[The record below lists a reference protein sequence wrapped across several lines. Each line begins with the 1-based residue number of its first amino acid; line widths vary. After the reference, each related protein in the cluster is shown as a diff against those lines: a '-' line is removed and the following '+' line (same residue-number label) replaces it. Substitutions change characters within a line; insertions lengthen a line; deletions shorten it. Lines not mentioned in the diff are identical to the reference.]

1 MNTLEF
7 AIQMELDGEKY
18 YREQAELNKGNP
30 LNSVCNLM
38 ADEEKKHAEIL
49 EGKKSNLAYEL
60 PDSKLPAD
68 AKNIFT
74 DAKDIEVS
82 GKQHT
87 QLLFYRTAAE
97 MEKKSIDL
105 YSEFLA
111 GASTDDEKKLF
122 EYLVQQETKHLEL
135 IEELD
140 RLLTHAEDWIESP
153 EFGRRED
160 EY

>member
-18 YREQAELNKGNP
+18 YREQAELNKDNP
-30 LNSVCNLM
+30 LNSVCTLM

-49 EGKKSNLAYEL
+49 ESKKNSLAYEL
-60 PDSKLPAD
+60 PDSKLPSD
-68 AKNIFT
+68 AKNIFAG
-74 DAKDIEVS
+74 AKDIQVS
-82 GKQHT
+82 GKQHP
-87 QLLFYRTAAE
+87 QLLFYREASE
-97 MEKKSIDL
+97 MEKKSISL
-105 YSEFLA
+105 YSDFLA
-111 GASTDDEKKLF
+111 GAATDEEKKLF
-122 EYLVQQETKHLEL
+122 EYLVHQEKQHLAL